1 MNKLF
6 LFPSILIIS
15 IVLFS
20 CKKETVLS
28 TDSETPGLTAARPAS
43 IYSRTGSGDGD
54 TTSIPPV
61 VPNIVIATA
70 FAGQTI
76 NAGTIT
82 ITNDSAFIYVTYN
95 MVNGYTLTQTHLFV
109 GPVALIP
116 TNHPGNPQPGQFPY
130 ATNHNNVTSFTYKV
144 PVSLIGNNTCGAIA
158 AHGTV
163 QKLDASGHVVDSQSI
178 WGNGP
183 RINGA
188 ANGNWAMYTPFCV
201 QY

>member
-20 CKKETVLS
+20 CKKETALG
-28 TDSETPGLTAARPAS
+28 TDSATSGLAADHPAS

-61 VPNIVIATA
+61 VPNIVTATA
-70 FAGQTI
+70 VAGQSI
-76 NAGTIT
+76 NAGSIT
-82 ITNDSAFIYVTYN
+82 VTNDSAFIYVTYN
-95 MVNGYTLTQTHLFV
+95 IANGYVLTQSHLFV

-116 TNHPGNPQPGQFPY
+116 TNHPGNPMPGQFPY
-130 ATNHNNVTSFTYKV
+130 ATNHNNVTSFTYQV

-158 AHGTV
+158 AHGIV
-163 QKLDASGHVVDSQSI
+163 QKFDSAGHVVESQSI

-188 ANGNWAMYTPFCV
+188 ANGNWAMYTTFCV